1 MFGRILWPV
10 AGSRLPPPSCGHGTA
25 CPASERWN
33 AKQPTKEPASD
44 YISRLMSRTYL
55 ALLHYDGGEF
65 VGWQRQP
72 DGRSVQAEIEGV
84 LERLCGRRIVAHGAG
99 RTDAGV
105 HALGLGVSFVV
116 PEKWTADSL
125 RRALNALLPRDCWV
139 ERLTPMIGGFHAR
152 KSALGR
158 RYRYEVGTDEGAHS
172 PFRRR
177 TEWALGRTLDRQLL
191 DRAARLV
198 TGRHRFKGFA
208 VRKSTVETVETVT
221 TVQGDGRIPL
231 GPYESTVRLAEWQP
245 RANDQGFTFHIAADR
260 FLHHMVRF
268 LVGTMVDIGL
278 GRRPFDDMAILLNAD
293 DNQATSPPAPPQGL
307 YFVAAEYPS
316 ECFAT
321 DETVATVRR
330 TGGQTDSV
338 GVDR

>member
-1 MFGRILWPV
+1 
-10 AGSRLPPPSCGHGTA
+10 
-25 CPASERWN
+25 
-33 AKQPTKEPASD
+33 
-44 YISRLMSRTYL
+44 MSRTYL

-105 HALGLGVSFVV
+105 HAVGLGVSFTV

-139 ERLTPMIGGFHAR
+139 ARLSPMISGFHAR

-177 TEWALGRTLDRQLL
+177 TEWALGRPLDQQMLE
-191 DRAARLV
+191 RAARQV
-198 TGRHRFKGFA
+198 TGRHRFQGFA
-208 VRKSTVETVETVT
+208 VRKAGLEEEIGRSGGSAVRRFEDPDTSD
-221 TVQGDGRIPL
+221 QSPSARIPL
-231 GPYESTVRLAEWQP
+231 GPYECTVRLAEWQP
-245 RANDQGFTFHIAADR
+245 RANHQGFTFHIAADR

-278 GRRPFDDMAILLNAD
+278 GRRPLEDMTTLLHAS

-307 YFVAAEYPS
+307 FFVEAEYPG
-316 ECFAT
+316 ECFEA
-321 DETVATVRR
+321 AGRP
-330 TGGQTDSV
+330 GGQAV
-338 GVDR
+338 EA